1 MKIEIFTKT
10 GKIEVDNVNTLISLV
25 ESGVVEKTTII
36 EAGGKKAEAQK
47 FRELKK
53 VFEKLETAAAPE
65 PSKPEEEAGKSK
77 KPRPARFTVVAA
89 LIVVAVFALGAE
101 MFFNGAKKA
110 VVNRAIEKEVAGI
123 FLDNGDLTLFYYKQT
138 WDRILP
144 EEPPHVA
151 AVLSDCPSAQLIWS
165 TPSGNCTRLAEEM
178 FVALSQFDG
187 EDRGLFLE
195 GLKNNVEEELKNENK
210 EGVKEYLETIKTR
223 LANVSELLRK
233 REEATLLELFLGA
246 VLVSAI
252 AAVIILVARILKR
265 NLKVNPQ

>member
-47 FRELKK
+47 FRELKG

-65 PSKPEEEAGKSK
+65 PSKPEEKAGKGK
-77 KPRPARFTVVAA
+77 EPRPARFTIVAV

-101 MFFNGAKKA
+101 AFFSGAKKA
-110 VVNRAIEKEVAGI
+110 VVNRAIEKEVAKI
-123 FLDNGDLTLFYYKQT
+123 FLDSGDLSLGYYKQT
-138 WDRILP
+138 WDKILP
-144 EEPPHVA
+144 EEPPHVV

-165 TPSGNCTRLAEEM
+165 MPSGKCTRLAEEM

-187 EDRGLFLE
+187 EDRGLFLA

-210 EGVKEYLETIKTR
+210 EGVRDYLETINTR
-223 LANVSELLRK
+223 LSNVSELIRK
-233 REEATLLELFLGA
+233 RDATTFLDLFFCA

-252 AAVIILVARILKR
+252 AAIIVILVPKTS
-265 NLKVNPQ
+265 KKKS